1 MGYAAWAREF
11 AARLPGLA
19 GAVRR
24 LAVDYVPGEV
34 RRPWEVFGKV
44 CLMRG
49 CVGLEEAFLVIGSSA
64 SASASSSSFA
74 SGSGSGSSATVECGT
89 TGGGEGCDGGEVEFV
104 DPRAGDREIM
114 GIMERVRE
122 SFRFE
127 LGDEFCS
134 GLGAKGGIEDGA
146 GQEGLELVPKVVG
159 DWGCRPAVCA

>member
-49 CVGLEEAFLVIGSSA
+49 CAGLEEAYLVIGSST
-64 SASASSSSFA
+64 SSSAF
-74 SGSGSGSSATVECGT
+74 SGSGSGSGSGSAAVGCG
-89 TGGGEGCDGGEVEFV
+89 TGGGVGGGGGVVAFV
-104 DPRAGDREIM
+104 APWAGDREIM

-127 LGDEFCS
+127 LGDS
-134 GLGAKGGIEDGA
+134 LGLGLGAVGEAEDWA

-159 DWGCRPAVCA
+159 ELGCRPAVCA